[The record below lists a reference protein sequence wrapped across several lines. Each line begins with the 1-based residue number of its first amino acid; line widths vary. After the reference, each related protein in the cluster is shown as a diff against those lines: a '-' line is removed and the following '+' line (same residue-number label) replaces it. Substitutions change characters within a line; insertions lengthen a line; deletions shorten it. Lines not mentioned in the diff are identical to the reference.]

1 VAQSLKT
8 CRNEMQRRTEHTGPS
23 AAFVEGR
30 GRDAHRGERVVSG
43 QGQMGG
49 LWHGE
54 GARVF
59 PLATF
64 AAAGPS
70 VGDLEARPIPVIAAR
85 LTMSAARE
93 AAARERIALLLVERD
108 EQVVGIIDERSLATA
123 PGNVEVE
130 AAMKPLGLTL
140 RPSMSLRRAQALFIA
155 ARAAVL
161 PVVAGGFILG
171 ALARG
176 EIERE
181 ICAATAVR
189 SADPPPMT

>member
-1 VAQSLKT
+1 
-8 CRNEMQRRTEHTGPS
+8 
-23 AAFVEGR
+23 
-30 GRDAHRGERVVSG
+30 
-43 QGQMGG
+43 
-49 LWHGE
+49 
-54 GARVF
+54 VF
-59 PLATF
+59 PLAPF